1 MRFRFG
7 DKKLQALYTD
17 ETGAEHYE
25 RSVVKGFFRVMAI
38 IQSAPDP
45 RDFYKFK
52 ALHYEKLSG
61 DRAGQHSF
69 RLNGQWR
76 LIVRIERDDEGQEVV
91 IIEIVDYH

>member
-1 MRFRFG
+1 MRFRFV

-69 RLNGQWR
+69 RLNKQWR
-76 LIVRIERDDEGQEVV
+76 LIVRIERDDEGHEVV